1 MRDRLAGP
9 RSCLTRDSDD
19 ALVTGLARMLAHEL
33 GEIAALFDGYIA
45 YLEERPPDGVVCL
58 RRTTERLRRVYE
70 GLLELADV
78 ASSQPSRSAVDPATV
93 VAAARRRL
101 RAASDASDP
110 DIDVRVRA
118 LPVVVADPGQ
128 LENLFIHLL
137 RSAAI
142 QASSTRPVVVIGS
155 REGIDVRLDIGAD
168 PLRDRASTE
177 PGADSLVGHGVELAV
192 SRQIAERNGGRLWVT
207 STDRSGTTISLT
219 LPAADP

>member
-101 RAASDASDP
+101 RAASAG
-110 DIDVRVRA
+110 RA
-118 LPVVVADPGQ
+118 TGSGATD
-128 LENLFIHLL
+128 
-137 RSAAI
+137 
-142 QASSTRPVVVIGS
+142 S
-155 REGIDVRLDIGAD
+155 REHAEHREGDESQAQ
-168 PLRDRASTE
+168 
-177 PGADSLVGHGVELAV
+177 LA
-192 SRQIAERNGGRLWVT
+192 
-207 STDRSGTTISLT
+207 
-219 LPAADP
+219 P